1 MSFNVRTADVL
12 DIGNEWEKRRGMV
25 FERVRAF
32 APDLLGLQEC
42 HDGQQA
48 QDVRAE
54 LADYEFIG
62 VRRGGS
68 RLAPLEMTPALVRME
83 AFEVVT
89 QHIFWLS
96 RTPDVPGSTSWASA
110 YVRTAA
116 LLHLRERSSGR
127 ELAWIH
133 THFDFTPFAVHQSA
147 RLLRRELE
155 SLPEGLPVVVTGDF
169 NATKIGSAYR
179 TLLGARSA
187 RPLFDAYRVANPKDR
202 WQGSYHAYGKILP
215 IAQAFDW
222 ILVSGEFRVLG
233 AGIDRSQTGGR
244 FPSDHFP
251 IWAVLDLD

>member
-1 MSFNVRTADVL
+1 MSFNVRTAEVL

-42 HDGQQA
+42 HDFQQA

-54 LADYEFIG
+54 LTDYR
-62 VRRGGS
+62 VHRGAARGR
-68 RLAPLEMTPALVRME
+68 RLAPLEMTPALVRLA

-89 QHIFWLS
+89 QRNFWLS
-96 RTPDVPGSTSWASA
+96 RTPDVPGSTSWGSA
-110 YVRTAA
+110 YVRTAV

-133 THFDFTPFAVHQSA
+133 THFDFSPIAVHQSA

-155 SLPEGLPVVVTGDF
+155 SLPAGLPVVVTGDF
-169 NATKIGSAYR
+169 NTTKISSAYR
-179 TLLGARSA
+179 VLLGARSA

-202 WQGSYHAYGKILP
+202 WEGSYHAYGYLP
-215 IAQAFDW
+215 IALAFDW